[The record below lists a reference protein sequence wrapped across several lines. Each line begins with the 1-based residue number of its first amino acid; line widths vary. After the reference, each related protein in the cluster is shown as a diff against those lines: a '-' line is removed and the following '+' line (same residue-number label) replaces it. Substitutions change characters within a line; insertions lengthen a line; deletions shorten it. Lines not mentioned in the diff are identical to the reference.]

1 MRLLNSDSDRSGLT
15 RFFGLLLITALAGSA
30 LAGDA
35 SDQKAPATVDPD
47 DSKPAAEAVTTPAKL
62 DFAQFPGALVDKVV
76 VPVPAEI
83 FAVLDKLAEPN
94 WTAQIQLPKINR
106 PANDRLRL
114 ALDFGAT
121 VGEGFIAVEAEQS
134 QPIQDIGR
142 RVLKLAEA
150 LGLQDAVVPH
160 CQSIIDGA
168 DVQDWRK
175 VREELDSTQQTVRD
189 TMESLRDG
197 ELATLVS
204 LGGWLRGTQAL
215 TNLISEAYTLD
226 KAELLNQPDL
236 VSHFHT
242 SVAAMKPK
250 VREHEDVIAVADGLG
265 EILEALSEA
274 ESNDGGEPDSGV
286 VSSGTVKPLWTRRAM
301 PRPQVPRKTN
311 PFACACTLLFPAQPL
326 FLVLQ
331 TTSRHSHPRDLYR
344 LTRHQSCR
352 SR

>member
-1 MRLLNSDSDRSGLT
+1 MRLFNSDSCRSGLT
-15 RFFGLLLITALAGSA
+15 YLSSLLLAASAAGSA
-30 LAGDA
+30 LAQNGSEATTSDPDA
-35 SDQKAPATVDPD
+35 S
-47 DSKPAAEAVTTPAKL
+47 KPLPETLTAPAKL

-160 CQSIIDGA
+160 CQSIIDSA
-168 DVQDWRK
+168 DVHDWRK
-175 VREELDSTQQTVRD
+175 VRAELDNTQQTVRD

-197 ELATLVS
+197 EMSTLVS

-242 SVAAMKPK
+242 SVIAMKPK
-250 VREHEDVIAVADGLG
+250 VREHEDVVAVADGLG

-274 ESNDGGEPDSGV
+274 ESNDGGDPESGV
-286 VSSGTVKPLWTRRAM
+286 VSSGTVKRIGE
-301 PRPQVPRKTN
+301 V
-311 PFACACTLLFPAQPL
+311 CDSLLKRFYLDPETAPDEAGDAPASGP
-326 FLVLQ
+326 
-331 TTSRHSHPRDLYR
+331 SEN
-344 LTRHQSCR
+344 
-352 SR
+352 

>member
-1 MRLLNSDSDRSGLT
+1 MPLISSESRGGAFARITPCLLWAGWI
-15 RFFGLLLITALAGSA
+15 GAALADPG
-30 LAGDA
+30 
-35 SDQKAPATVDPD
+35 QPTTAPATPPAKPE
-47 DSKPAAEAVTTPAKL
+47 KPATEAESTLPAPARL
-62 DFAQFPGALVDKVV
+62 DFARFPGTLVDKVV

-94 WTAQIQLPKINR
+94 WAAQVRLPEANR
-106 PANDRLRL
+106 AESDRLRL

-142 RVLKLAEA
+142 RVLRLADA

-160 CQSIIDGA
+160 CQSIIDSA
-168 DVQDWRK
+168 ETREWQK
-175 VREELDSTQQTVRD
+175 VRTELDSTQQTVRD

-215 TNLISEAYTLD
+215 TTLISEAYTLD

-236 VSHFHT
+236 VSHFRR
-242 SVAAMKPK
+242 SVETMSPK
-250 VREHEDVIAVADGLG
+250 VREHEDVVAIANGLG

-274 ESNDGGEPDSGV
+274 EGDDSGEPGGGV
-286 VSSGTVKPLWTRRAM
+286 VSSGTVKRIGEVCDSLLRRFYLDAESEE
-301 PRPQVPRKTN
+301 PNATALPTIPEK
-311 PFACACTLLFPAQPL
+311 P
-326 FLVLQ
+326 
-331 TTSRHSHPRDLYR
+331 
-344 LTRHQSCR
+344 
-352 SR
+352 